1 MTEKELPYGDPEL
14 PEREP
19 EQPPRDPEAPDKAP
33 EGPNKSTEGPGKG
46 PEATHK
52 STEGPG
58 KGPEAPHTQEGVDEL
73 DEADEQEEQE
83 LFEHHHF
90 IVDKGQ
96 GLLRIDKFLYA
107 RLENTSRNKVQV
119 AAKAGNILVN
129 GEAVKPNYKV
139 KPLDEISIVMAYPPR
154 EIALI
159 PEDIPLNI
167 LYEDD
172 DVVIVN
178 KEAGM
183 VVHPGYGNY
192 TGTLVN
198 ALIHHFGNLPRQNKE
213 DIKPG
218 LVHRLDKNTS
228 GILIIAKTELAQT
241 RLAKLFFDRNIDR
254 IYHALVWGDIKGDNG
269 TITGNIGRSLKNRK
283 VMDVFPDGSFGKPA
297 VTHYRVLER
306 FGYVTLV
313 ECKLETGRTH
323 QIRAHFQHIGH
334 PLFNDATYG
343 GDKILKG
350 TTFTKYKQF
359 VKNCFAA
366 MPRHA
371 LHAKTLGFKHPITG
385 KPLFFDSD
393 LASDLLQVL
402 EKWRNYA
409 VHRALEPD
417 DEGSDETGS

>member
-1 MTEKELPYGDPEL
+1 MTEKELPYGDPEIPDRDTEL
-14 PEREP
+14 PGSGP
-19 EQPPRDPEAPDKAP
+19 ELPHSDREAPGEEP
-33 EGPNKSTEGPGKG
+33 YMPNE
-46 PEATHK
+46 
-52 STEGPG
+52 
-58 KGPEAPHTQEGVDEL
+58 QDET
-73 DEADEQEEQE
+73 DEQEEQE

-107 RLENTSRNKVQV
+107 RLENTSRNKIQV

-139 KPLDEISIVMAYPPR
+139 KPQDEISIVMAYPPR
-154 EIALI
+154 DITLI

-167 LYEDD
+167 LHEDD
-172 DVVIVN
+172 DLVIVN

-192 TGTLVN
+192 SGTLVN
-198 ALIHHFGNLPRQNKE
+198 ALIHHFGNLPRQNQE

-254 IYHALVWGDIKGDNG
+254 IYNALVWGDFKEDEG
-269 TITGNIGRSLKNRK
+269 TITGHIGRSLKNRK
-283 VMDVFPDGSFGKPA
+283 VMDVFPDESFGKPA

-306 FGYVTLV
+306 FGYVSLV

-359 VKNCFAA
+359 VKNCFEAI
-366 MPRHA
+366 PRHA
-371 LHAKTLGFKHPITG
+371 LHAKTLGFRHPITG
-385 KPLFFDSD
+385 KPMFFDSD
-393 LASDLLQVL
+393 LPADMLQVL
-402 EKWRNYA
+402 GKWRNYA
-409 VHRALEPD
+409 VHRALEPED
-417 DEGSDETGS
+417 DGQDETVMRDEADARYDKGDPGPGTD